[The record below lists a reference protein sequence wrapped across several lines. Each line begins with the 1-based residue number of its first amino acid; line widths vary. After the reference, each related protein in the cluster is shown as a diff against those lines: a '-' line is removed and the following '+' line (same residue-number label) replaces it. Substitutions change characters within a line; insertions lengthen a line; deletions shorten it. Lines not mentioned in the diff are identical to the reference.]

1 MSTLAIVVILLAVVG
16 GVTYL
21 ITKGKIKDENNNNI
35 PDVVEEKIEDV
46 KKAVEVV
53 KETTK
58 AVKKTADKV
67 VKTAE
72 SVVKEVKPKTTAKK
86 AAKK

>member
-1 MSTLAIVVILLAVVG
+1 MSTLAIVVIVLAVAG

-21 ITKGKIKDENNNNI
+21 LMKKGKIADANNNNI

-58 AVKKTADKV
+58 AVKKTAVKV
-67 VKTAE
+67 VKTA
-72 SVVKEVKPKTTAKK
+72 
-86 AAKK
+86 